1 MERIT
6 KQTEKLNQEVLT
18 DIRMDTNRITGNI
31 SLSEP
36 KGLLIS
42 VPYSKG
48 FRAYVDGK
56 ETELKKANTMYMA
69 LELPKGEHELR
80 LEYRTPFLMPGI
92 CLTLV
97 GGLCYICLVFVRM
110 KLNKKKVPK
119 V

>member
-1 MERIT
+1 
-6 KQTEKLNQEVLT
+6 
-18 DIRMDTNRITGNI
+18 MDTNRITGNI

-80 LEYRTPFLMPGI
+80 LEYRTPFLVPGI
-92 CLTLV
+92 CLTLA